1 MKYPLS
7 DFVISQIQRGDF
19 IFLWVLFFCVFS
31 FVAIE
36 SVWLLRQLKK
46 PEKKH
51 VHLIWSLFPALVLLG
66 LTWVYKT
73 PSPDLTAPAQF
84 KLIQPEKK

>member
-7 DFVISQIQRGDF
+7 DFVNFQIQRGDF
-19 IFLWVLFFCVFS
+19 IFLWVLFFSVFS

-36 SVWLLRQLKK
+36 SIWLLRQMKK
-46 PEKKH
+46 PERKH

-66 LTWVYKT
+66 LTWAYQS
-73 PSPDLTAPAQF
+73 PSPDLTAPPKF
-84 KLIQPEKK
+84 KLVPVEKK